1 MLYEILKMVV
11 AIGGPLVIYLSVTS
25 TLQSPE
31 LITAL
36 PAVVRRGI
44 QVLGAAF
51 IVGAWLV
58 GYTGALSGAMALV
71 GLLLLITPP
80 VARHLS
86 ESNAAYLEVW
96 S

>member
-11 AIGGPLVIYLSVTS
+11 AISGPLVIYLTVTS
-25 TLQSPE
+25 MVQSPE
-31 LITAL
+31 LIMAL

-44 QVLGAAF
+44 QAIGAAF

-58 GYTGALSGAMALV
+58 TGTLSGAMALV

-80 VARHLS
+80 VARKLS